1 VYRLSKKGNNLLIA
15 FTVIILAIIFLFIK
29 QNINQQSRVI
39 PCLTGMMTET
49 TDSEKWFQDIAEWG
63 VKRWDCFAPH
73 YRAKE
78 FRKDVIYAY
87 NGCVENGID
96 FHYGFPFP
104 IFPYQDKEVVRNVK
118 TELFDNNGKMDLA
131 HPFLQKLL
139 EDYVHLL
146 KKKLPELKGVTVWMC
161 EGNGELVKFDE
172 EDLQNNEKW
181 LDSWMSTLDKVCKE
195 LNIEG
200 TVFAHDYFHT
210 NKTRRNVY
218 EVLTKYPNLIAM
230 EDNTWPEENA
240 LCPPFTFIPPKDLE
254 LLFARNRVY
263 QNCLTDCE
271 YLGQGFYPS
280 ILPRWWK
287 QSVNA
292 AIENKVK
299 FVNGRTFFWDHGCTD
314 FTFNRMNAFML
325 TYFCYHPNADPK
337 KVLTKAVYEFMGD
350 NVPQKLIDIFY
361 NTEPVLKEV
370 ISING
375 TSSLNHSGF
384 PQLIFL
390 DKEYFS
396 NVRYMKAI
404 DDLFRPP
411 GTKLYVPITDE
422 LDAALQWRVQNQIV
436 TKPVSEYM
444 AQKDETIQ
452 WLEKTIPELE
462 QLTMQLS
469 PEHRALT
476 MNAYRS
482 LLLLAKGMK
491 LFLEAGKVH
500 YDWYRIHSLTERQAN
515 NKFNNIAA
523 RLENLAN
530 NSDHPPL
537 NLKRDMLLFSQG
549 LRIITKV
556 RPQRF

>member
-78 FRKDVIYAY
+78 FRKDVISRISGEFTGNDKTIPWVEEIVPGFEKYLNGKEYVWQLKVVKDAY

-396 NVRYMKAI
+396 NV
-404 DDLFRPP
+404 
-411 GTKLYVPITDE
+411 
-422 LDAALQWRVQNQIV
+422 
-436 TKPVSEYM
+436 
-444 AQKDETIQ
+444 
-452 WLEKTIPELE
+452 
-462 QLTMQLS
+462 
-469 PEHRALT
+469 
-476 MNAYRS
+476 
-482 LLLLAKGMK
+482 
-491 LFLEAGKVH
+491 
-500 YDWYRIHSLTERQAN
+500 
-515 NKFNNIAA
+515 
-523 RLENLAN
+523 
-530 NSDHPPL
+530 
-537 NLKRDMLLFSQG
+537 
-549 LRIITKV
+549 
-556 RPQRF
+556 